1 MYIANCRNGV
11 KTSRQINHHE
21 GMLCQTLLKFNKK
34 RVTLVLKYAYF
45 RAENSGS
52 YNPLVVMSL
61 QAMIYLQWQ
70 HFSSRKVSQS
80 RIWICSHK
88 TDTMSPAHVT
98 YGIQQS
104 LCTATTPL
112 CTTATDDWNISTCST
127 TERLSTCWISVDQWT
142 MLSLSADHSVSLA
155 TWWPKS

>member
-80 RIWICSHK
+80 RI
-88 TDTMSPAHVT
+88 
-98 YGIQQS
+98 
-104 LCTATTPL
+104 
-112 CTTATDDWNISTCST
+112 
-127 TERLSTCWISVDQWT
+127 
-142 MLSLSADHSVSLA
+142 
-155 TWWPKS
+155 